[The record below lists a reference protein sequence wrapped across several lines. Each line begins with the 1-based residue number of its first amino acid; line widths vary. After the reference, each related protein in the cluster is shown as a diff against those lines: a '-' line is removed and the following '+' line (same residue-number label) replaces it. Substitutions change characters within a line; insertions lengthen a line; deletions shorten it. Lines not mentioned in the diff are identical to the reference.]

1 MRRLPRGT
9 VVDNQ
14 VGGTTYR
21 IRTFLGEGGFG
32 AAYVAF
38 RLDEDGEEY
47 GEPVCLKVTS
57 NADAWHG
64 EAFFAGLLRESN
76 YVVKQHDA
84 FPTMLVDGRGS
95 RMVFVTEMEFLESG
109 TVQDACWDGRLPWPE
124 DRVARKVR
132 GLLQPLSLLHNM
144 GASHRDITPGNVYV
158 ANRAVLKLGDFG
170 ITKAGL
176 KKSGVR
182 ADLATWRF
190 APSDIGAFWR
200 PADDVYQ
207 VGLLMLTLLAGEE
220 VTNTVRKVDVNQ
232 LTSRHFG
239 LRDAI
244 KAAISPKSQ
253 RPQTASGLV
262 QVLPAGR

>member
-1 MRRLPRGT
+1 MRRLPRGC
-9 VVDNQ
+9 VIDNQ

-38 RLDEDGEEY
+38 HLDEDGEEY
-47 GEPVCLKVTS
+47 GEPVCLKITTD
-57 NADAWHG
+57 ADAWHG
-64 EAFFAGLLRESN
+64 EAFFAGLLGNSRN
-76 YVVKQHDA
+76 VVRQYDA

-95 RMVFVTEMEFLESG
+95 RMVFVIEMEFLETG

-158 ANRAVLKLGDFG
+158 ANRAALKLGDFG
-170 ITKAGL
+170 IAKAGL
-176 KKSGVR
+176 TKSGVR
-182 ADLATWRF
+182 ADLANWRF

-207 VGLLMLTLLAGEE
+207 VGLLALTLLAGEE

-232 LTSRHFG
+232 LTSRHYG
-239 LRDAI
+239 LRDTI
-244 KAAISPKSQ
+244 KEAISVKSQ
-253 RPQTASGLV
+253 RPQTASELMAL
-262 QVLPAGR
+262 LPR